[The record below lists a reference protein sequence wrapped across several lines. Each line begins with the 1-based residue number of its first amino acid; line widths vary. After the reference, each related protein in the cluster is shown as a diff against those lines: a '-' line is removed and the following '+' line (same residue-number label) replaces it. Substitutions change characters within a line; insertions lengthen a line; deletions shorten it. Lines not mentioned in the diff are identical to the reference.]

1 MASPILHRLATLI
14 LSLMPHHQA
23 HSQITNTVVAP
34 ASSVGTYRIYRYVY
48 KDLFYVLYVYIYIL
62 YVYILVY
69 MCMYYLHTLCV
80 CVCVYI
86 YVYILVYMCM
96 CVYIY
101 IYVYTRIYV
110 YVLSAYFV
118 CGCIYI
124 YIYNVV
130 SYTFSGLIRML
141 LLANCLWGI

>member
-101 IYVYTRIYV
+101 ICIYS
-110 YVLSAYFV
+110 YICV
-118 CGCIYI
+118 CIICILCVWVYI